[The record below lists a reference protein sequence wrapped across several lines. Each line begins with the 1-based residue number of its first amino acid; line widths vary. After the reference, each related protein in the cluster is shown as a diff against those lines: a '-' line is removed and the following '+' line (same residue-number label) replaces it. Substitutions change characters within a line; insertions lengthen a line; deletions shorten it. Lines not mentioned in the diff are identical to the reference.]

1 MIGMGR
7 ANVPPNV
14 KLFMKA
20 LIATSIF
27 PTSENP
33 ARGTFV
39 RTQVE
44 YLKRAG
50 IEVELLVLQGR
61 SRKLMYAKAA
71 LELRRRLANSSIDLV
86 HAHYSYVGMVARTQ
100 WKVPVVVSYCGDDL
114 LGTMNVRGKPTL
126 FSRLVV
132 FAGRMLSNQADG
144 VIVKSREMA
153 SRLKRND
160 VYVIPHEIDFELF
173 QPMDKGQ
180 ARTILGLDLQKK
192 YVLFAANPEIPVKRF
207 SLAKAIANQVT
218 MQDPAVELLVV
229 YKEPQERLPLFMN
242 ACDGLV
248 FTSYQEGSPNVVK
261 QAMACNLPI
270 VSTDV
275 GDVREIIGNTPGCY
289 ICKPDVPEF
298 TQRLADIL
306 RHCEKT
312 RGREQVQHL
321 SGPAVAQQ
329 IIEVYE
335 QVLRTRGGHAA
346 HRTQANLLLPA
357 SKPNS

>member
-1 MIGMGR
+1 
-7 ANVPPNV
+7 
-14 KLFMKA
+14 MKV
-20 LIATSIF
+20 LIATSIY

-33 ARGTFV
+33 SRGTFV

-50 IEVELLVLQGR
+50 VEVELLVLQGR
-61 SRKLMYAKAA
+61 SQKLMYPKAA
-71 LELRRRLANSSIDLV
+71 LELRRRLADSSIDLV
-86 HAHYSYVGMVARTQ
+86 HAHYSYVGIVARTQ

-114 LGTMNVRGKPTL
+114 LGIMNARGKQTL
-126 FSRLVV
+126 FGRLAV
-132 FAGRMLSNQADG
+132 FAGRLLSNQADG
-144 VIVKSREMA
+144 VIVKSRGMA
-153 SRLKRND
+153 SRLKRKD

-180 ARTILGLDLQKK
+180 ARIILGLDLRKK
-192 YVLFAANPEIPVKRF
+192 YLLFAANPEIPVKCF
-207 SLAKAIANQVT
+207 PLAKAIADQMS
-218 MQDPAVELLVV
+218 MQDPAIELLVV

-275 GDVREIIGNTPGCY
+275 GDVREIIGKTHGCY
-289 ICKPDVPEF
+289 ISKPEVQEF
-298 TQRLADIL
+298 TQCLADIL
-306 RHCEKT
+306 RHRERT

-321 SGPAVAQQ
+321 SGPAIAKR

-335 QVLRTRGGHAA
+335 QVLRNREA
-346 HRTQANLLLPA
+346 PA
-357 SKPNS
+357 MGRSQFDLSIARK

>member
-1 MIGMGR
+1 
-7 ANVPPNV
+7 
-14 KLFMKA
+14 MKV

-27 PTSENP
+27 PTGENP

-50 IEVELLVLQGR
+50 VEVELLVLQGR
-61 SRKLMYAKAA
+61 SQKLMYPKAV
-71 LELRRRLANSSIDLV
+71 LELRRRLANGSIDLV
-86 HAHYSYVGMVARTQ
+86 HAHYSYVGIVARTQ

-114 LGTMNVRGKPTL
+114 LGTMNLRGKPTL
-126 FSRLVV
+126 FSRLAV
-132 FAGRMLSNQADG
+132 FAGRLLSNLADG
-144 VIVKSREMA
+144 VIVKSSGMA
-153 SRLKRND
+153 SRLKRKD
-160 VYVIPHEIDFELF
+160 VHVIPHEIDFELF

-180 ARTILGLDLQKK
+180 ARTVLGLDLQKK
-192 YVLFAANPEIPVKRF
+192 YLLFAANPEIPVKRF
-207 SLAKAIANQVT
+207 SLAKAIADQMT

-229 YKEPQERLPLFMN
+229 YKEPQGRLPLFMN

-275 GDVREIIGNTPGCY
+275 GDVREIIGNTHGCY
-289 ICKPDVPEF
+289 ICKPDVQEF
-298 TQRLADIL
+298 TQCLAHIL
-306 RHCEKT
+306 RHRERT

-321 SGPAVAQQ
+321 SGPAVAQR
-329 IIEVYE
+329 IVEVYE
-335 QVLRTRGGHAA
+335 QVLRNRGGHAA
-346 HRTQANLLLPA
+346 HRTHANLFLPA
-357 SKPNS
+357 NKPN